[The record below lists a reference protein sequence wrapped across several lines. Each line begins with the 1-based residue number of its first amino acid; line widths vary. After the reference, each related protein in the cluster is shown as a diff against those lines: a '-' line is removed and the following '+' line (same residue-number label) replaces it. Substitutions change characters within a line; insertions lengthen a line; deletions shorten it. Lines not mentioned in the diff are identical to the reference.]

1 MTFSFFLFLLLQ
13 INSEESSIESEY
25 TCEESQIS
33 ILSSYDDNCF
43 QTPPKEDLLGNYKS
57 SYQDMNYIT
66 GYAQLKYLENQ
77 KKCQINFITKI
88 NPILGIRNID
98 YKIIYL
104 FNNIEQENNYFIA
117 ASDKSYIEGISVSAK
132 ILNLS
137 TQKIIATL
145 NL

>member
-1 MTFSFFLFLLLQ
+1 MTFSFFLFLLLL

-104 FNNIEQENNYFIA
+104 FNNIEQE
-117 ASDKSYIEGISVSAK
+117 
-132 ILNLS
+132 LS
-137 TQKIIATL
+137 FST
-145 NL
+145 